1 MLVINIVSAFLNKY
15 VECNL
20 NFNNSI
26 MGIQCRQL
34 KLWAT
39 ENLVLFYDPN
49 IDLYTINHSKSIKIS
64 IILNTVHGI
73 TDIMTIV
80 FFKTYDA
87 C

>member
-1 MLVINIVSAFLNKY
+1 MPAIK
-15 VECNL
+15 
-20 NFNNSI
+20 I
-26 MGIQCRQL
+26 MGYREFG
-34 KLWAT
+34 T
-39 ENLVLFYDPN
+39 FYDPN